1 MANAKRLPSG
11 NWRVQLYAG
20 TDKNG
25 KRIYESI
32 TAPTKAEAELIAATR
47 RVELDH
53 EKLTQKYPTEQ
64 TVGEA
69 IDVYI
74 AERDGYL
81 SPKTIRDYISYRR
94 LYLQNLMRVKIK
106 NLSEQQIQRE
116 INRESRRLSP
126 LTVRNLWRLLHAAL
140 MQVNPSQTQRY
151 YIRLP
156 KPNRKETHIP
166 NEEQLFALFEFA
178 RGTRMEIPV
187 VLAATCGLR
196 RGEIAALDLSADVD
210 FAKNEIR
217 VTKTYTN
224 TPSGEWIIKSPKTKS
239 GNRTIPAPEW
249 VIDILRDAEKSG
261 YQPPHPSTITS
272 AFSRI
277 REKLNLNIRFHD
289 LRHYYASLMLA
300 LGIPDKYAMA
310 NMGHSTPDM
319 LRNVYQHLIDAKKT
333 EFSAQITGF
342 LQSQYLSHAQSDV
355 QHDFPRDGE

>member
-11 NWRVQLYAG
+11 NWHVQLYAG
-20 TDKNG
+20 TGKNG

-47 RVELDH
+47 RIELDR
-53 EKLTQKYPTEQ
+53 EKLIQNRPAEQ

-69 IDVYI
+69 IDAYI

-94 LYLQNLMRVKIK
+94 LYLQNLMHIKIK

-126 LTVRNLWRLLHAAL
+126 LTVRNLWRLLHAAIT
-140 MQVNPSQTQRY
+140 QINPSQAQRY

-156 KPNRKETHIP
+156 KPDRKETHIP
-166 NEEQLFALFEFA
+166 NEEQLFTLFEFT

-187 VLAATCGLR
+187 ILAATCGLR
-196 RGEIAALDLSADVD
+196 RGEIAALDLSKDVD

-224 TPSGEWIIKSPKTKS
+224 TPSGEWIVKSPKTKS

-249 VIDILRDAEKSG
+249 VIDILRDAEKSD
-261 YQPPHPSTITS
+261 YHPPHPSTITS
-272 AFSRI
+272 AFIRI
-277 REKLNLNIRFHD
+277 RKKLNIDVRFHD

-319 LRNVYQHLIDAKKT
+319 LKNVYQHLIADKQA

-342 LQSQYLSHAQSDV
+342 LQSQYLSHAQSDA
-355 QHDFPRDGE
+355 QHNFPVGGE